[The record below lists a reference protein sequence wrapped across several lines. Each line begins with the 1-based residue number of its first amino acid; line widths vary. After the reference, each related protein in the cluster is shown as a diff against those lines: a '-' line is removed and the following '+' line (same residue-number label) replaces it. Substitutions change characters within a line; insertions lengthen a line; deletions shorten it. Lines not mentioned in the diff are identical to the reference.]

1 MSEIN
6 KIELEKLE
14 GLLQDNL
21 KSSAE
26 VLQAVNSIKKYIRW
40 QQVWSTLRFFLIAVP
55 IALGFI
61 YLPPLIKDALQSYK
75 TFLIN

>member
-1 MSEIN
+1 MPEIN
-6 KIELEKLE
+6 KIDLEKLE

-26 VLQAVNSIKKYIRW
+26 VLKAVNSIKKYIRW
-40 QQVWSTLRFFLIAVP
+40 QQVWSTLRFFLIAIP

>member
-1 MSEIN
+1 MPEIN
-6 KIELEKLE
+6 KIDLEKLE

-26 VLQAVNSIKKYIRW
+26 VLKAVNSIKKYIRW
-40 QQVWSTLRFFLIAVP
+40 QQVWSTLRFILIAIP

-61 YLPPLIKDALQSYK
+61 YLPPLIKDALDSYK

>member
-1 MSEIN
+1 MPAIN
-6 KIELEKLE
+6 KTDLEKLE

-26 VLQAVNSIKKYIRW
+26 VLKAVNSIKKYIRW
-40 QQVWSTLRFFLIAVP
+40 QQVWSTLRFFLIAIP